1 MIRSYQMYTEKR
13 LLEMSK
19 KREEALAS
27 VQKRLV
33 CLQDAIK
40 LGTEP
45 RDSHTRQSQEI
56 VMMRNLLTL
65 TYELLPDDIVLQI
78 KATVDLLEQ
87 GVPTGE

>member
-1 MIRSYQMYTEKR
+1 
-13 LLEMSK
+13 MSK

-33 CLQDAIK
+33 CLQDSIK
-40 LGTEP
+40 LRTEP
-45 RDSHTRQSQEI
+45 LDYNTRQSQEI
-56 VMMRNLLTL
+56 VTLRTLLTL
-65 TYELLPDDIVLQI
+65 AYELLPDAIVLQI